1 MIRLGGQRASLRVRG
16 ADTDPG
22 VLAQITG
29 QGLEQLVDLVD
40 ELLTS
45 RPQRGQLAL
54 VLDEGLARGGQILGA
69 LRDPLLH
76 IGRGRQ
82 LGGQGCGLG
91 RELVTDPDLCRRI
104 EVVRDDTGV
113 ARRRQPDDLGA
124 GGVEAGAQLL
134 APSAREL
141 V

>member
-1 MIRLGGQRASLRVRG
+1 MVG
-16 ADTDPG
+16 AMWAWMAFSAGSVALSGDFTG
-22 VLAQITG
+22 ITEPATLTG
-29 QGLEQLVDLVD
+29 DL
-40 ELLTS
+40 TIPS
-45 RPQRGQLAL
+45 FS
-54 VLDEGLARGGQILGA
+54 
-69 LRDPLLH
+69 
-76 IGRGRQ
+76 
-82 LGGQGCGLG
+82 GCGFG